1 MKEGEARDFLA
12 LFDFRGDEVYQKIAT
27 LSGGE
32 KGCLS
37 LARIVFGGANLLLLD
52 EPTNHLDL
60 DAREALE
67 DALLEFEGAIVFV
80 SHDRWF
86 VDRIATQ
93 VLEIAPGGVV
103 ELHEGNYSHLVRRK
117 KERLAPSQAVSPERG
132 ERQRGTGNAA
142 FSSKGNKKS
151 RGATR
156 TALAHPG
163 APSAHTPSRESPS
176 SSSSSS
182 PDRAAERR
190 RAKNMRILSDLEE
203 AIAKLEAEV
212 RALELSLADP
222 DVYRDG
228 AKARGV
234 SSARDAARK
243 ALEAKLWEW
252 EETSR
257 KLETGEGVPA

>member
-1 MKEGEARDFLA
+1 
-12 LFDFRGDEVYQKIAT
+12 
-27 LSGGE
+27 
-32 KGCLS
+32 
-37 LARIVFGGANLLLLD
+37 VFGGANLLLLD

-103 ELHEGNYSHLVRRK
+103 ELHEGNYSEFVRRK

-132 ERQRGTGNAA
+132 ELQWGTGNAA

-156 TALAHPG
+156 AAVARPG
-163 APSAHTPSRESPS
+163 TPSAHTPSKKSPS

-182 PDRAAERR
+182 PNRAAERR
-190 RAKNMRILSDLEE
+190 RAKNQRLLSDLEE
-203 AIAKLEAEV
+203 TISRLEEEV
-212 RALELSLADP
+212 RALDLSLADP

-228 AKARGV
+228 ERVRGLK
-234 SSARDAARK
+234 AAREAAKK
-243 ALEAKLWEW
+243 AIEAKLWEW

-257 KLETGEGVPA
+257 KLETSEGVHA